1 MPKHRL
7 PRGCHGHADREAMRS
22 AVRQPSRLRRIQ
34 LLTYEA
40 GRQRWLLSSS
50 LPGWE
55 ARRTAT
61 QWCVLCVLSQW
72 QLDPACP
79 RAAFTTAT
87 FAANATFPAAAI
99 TFPAT
104 ATDPRTSTTG
114 MQRGQQYRLSRIDHE
129 RRTWPD
135 HRQRFSVLRAVPK
148 DAALRLLEFRLRTS
162 ARLGPW
168 LPALHERRREGSG
181 DSSG

>member
-7 PRGCHGHADREAMRS
+7 PRGCHGHADREAMRG
-22 AVRQPSRLRRIQ
+22 AVRQPSRLRRVQ

-40 GRQRWLLSSS
+40 GRQRWLLPSS

-79 RAAFTTAT
+79 RAAFTAAAT
-87 FAANATFPAAAI
+87 FAAAT

-104 ATDPRTSTTG
+104 ATDAGPSTTG
-114 MQRGQQYRLSRIDHE
+114 MQGGQQYRLSRIDHE
-129 RRTWPD
+129 RRTWSD

-168 LPALHERRREGSG
+168 LPALHERRREGPG

>member
-1 MPKHRL
+1 M
-7 PRGCHGHADREAMRS
+7 RG
-22 AVRQPSRLRRIQ
+22 AVRQPSRLRRVQ

-40 GRQRWLLSSS
+40 GRQRWLLPSS

-79 RAAFTTAT
+79 RAAFPATAT
-87 FAANATFPAAAI
+87 FAANATFPAAAT

-104 ATDPRTSTTG
+104 ATDAGPSTTG
-114 MQRGQQYRLSRIDHE
+114 MQGGQQYRLSRIDHE
-129 RRTWPD
+129 RRTRSD

-168 LPALHERRREGSG
+168 LPALHERRREGPG